1 MTALL
6 VSLLLTVCPT
16 APLQVERLPDLNVPR
31 LGHSVFCV
39 GGEVV
44 AAGGH
49 TTGFVPTQTHTDT
62 GDNEL
67 MERICRYMDEQQ
79 PYLSSELKVQD
90 VADALGSNRTY
101 ISNCIKNP
109 RGCSFTQFVNTYRVE
124 YAQQLLSVRQPFS
137 PTCVPTMPSVR
148 RLTT

>member
-1 MTALL
+1 MTARL

-49 TTGFVPTQTHTDT
+49 TTGFVPTQTA
-62 GDNEL
+62 E
-67 MERICRYMDEQQ
+67 Y
-79 PYLSSELKVQD
+79 
-90 VADALGSNRTY
+90 
-101 ISNCIKNP
+101 
-109 RGCSFTQFVNTYRVE
+109 YRDGQWHLIETAYSHDHGGAAV
-124 YAQQLLSVRQPFS
+124 
-137 PTCVPTMPSVR
+137 MPSGQVLLFGGR
-148 RLTT
+148 EQALQIASQFASHPSTKKLSKRQAPDCHNREIARSLQP